1 MQVWDQHVKSWG
13 GDERWHD
20 MEYHL
25 SDPRVL
31 WGAYW
36 DRYNMIQIPVFPRD
50 EFFEIAIEV
59 AKEAKTREDFKR
71 LMGERNKQQLA
82 ELEGLLSDAAHRIFY
97 SEQDFPCKDA
107 FDKTIQA
114 CHNPYFIYLIR
125 LLKGSALG
133 WEADMIWHEEPVD
146 KPAIDPN
153 ADYQDPTMEI
163 VSVLHGR

>member
-13 GDERWHD
+13 GDERWHG

-36 DRYNMIQIPVFPRD
+36 DRYNMIQIPISPRD
-50 EFFEIAIEV
+50 EFFDIATEV

-82 ELEGLLSDAAHRIFY
+82 EL
-97 SEQDFPCKDA
+97 
-107 FDKTIQA
+107 
-114 CHNPYFIYLIR
+114 
-125 LLKGSALG
+125 
-133 WEADMIWHEEPVD
+133 
-146 KPAIDPN
+146 
-153 ADYQDPTMEI
+153 
-163 VSVLHGR
+163 

>member
-1 MQVWDQHVKSWG
+1 
-13 GDERWHD
+13 
-20 MEYHL
+20 
-25 SDPRVL
+25 
-31 WGAYW
+31 
-36 DRYNMIQIPVFPRD
+36 MIQIPVFPRD